1 LCKRRLHNCLDFAQ
15 SVLCYE
21 RYGWSMKSIAHRELR
36 NRSADVLRSVQA
48 GESFEVTNNG
58 EVVAML
64 TPPNFTAMLRA
75 RFRPPLT
82 RGGFSTLPRVSSPET
97 VQDVI
102 DDLRAER

>member
-1 LCKRRLHNCLDFAQ
+1 VQLRGHNCLDSAQ
-15 SVLCYE
+15 STLCYGC
-21 RYGWSMKSIAHRELR
+21 YAPSMKTIAHRELR

-64 TPPNFTAMLRA
+64 TPPNSTAMLGA

-97 VQDVI
+97 VQDVL

>member
-1 LCKRRLHNCLDFAQ
+1 
-15 SVLCYE
+15 
-21 RYGWSMKSIAHRELR
+21 MKTIAHRELR

-64 TPPNFTAMLRA
+64 TPPNSVAMQGV

-82 RGGFSTLPRVSSPET
+82 HGGFSALPRVASAVT
-97 VQDVI
+97 VQGTL
-102 DDLRAER
+102 DDLRADR